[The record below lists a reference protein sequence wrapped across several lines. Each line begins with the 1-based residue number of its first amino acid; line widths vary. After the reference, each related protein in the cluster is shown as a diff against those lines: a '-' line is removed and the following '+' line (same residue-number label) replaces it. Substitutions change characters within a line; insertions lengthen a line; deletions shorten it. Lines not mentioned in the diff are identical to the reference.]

1 MKRIRQQ
8 TILFSQ
14 MVSSGKRY
22 RNRTGYEQKL
32 AKCFESFEDGDEIE
46 LEQKIMSIFHQISC
60 EGKRRKKLNDSEK
73 YHSYG
78 IKQILYKMFKLDK
91 QHKRIVTKRNYVL
104 SQASAIDADEFYQK
118 ITTDISD
125 TKMKEIELKQVLLA
139 EILEIKAKNELDCK
153 TSDELCE
160 IVEVVNEET
169 RNVCGSERIDQI
181 LLFANKEK
189 KRILCEMQAVEFVL
203 KAHPDMMCPITHCLM
218 TDPVT
223 TINNFNYE
231 RHR

>member
-1 MKRIRQQ
+1 
-8 TILFSQ
+8 
-14 MVSSGKRY
+14 MVSNGKRY
-22 RNRTGYEQKL
+22 RNRTGYEQEL

-46 LEQKIMSIFHQISC
+46 LEQKIMLIFHQISC
-60 EGKRRKKLNDSEK
+60 EDKRRNKLNDNEK

-78 IKQILYKMFKLDK
+78 IKQLLYKMFKLDNK
-91 QHKRIVTKRNYVL
+91 HKRIVRKRNFVL
-104 SQASAIDADEFYQK
+104 SQASAIEADEFYQK

-125 TKMKEIELKQVLLA
+125 TKMKEVELKQVLLA
-139 EILEIKAKNELDCK
+139 EILEMKAKIELDCK

-160 IVEVVNEET
+160 IMEVVNEET
-169 RNVCGSERIDQI
+169 RNVCGGERIDQI

-189 KRILCEMQAVEFVL
+189 KRILCEMQAVDFVL
-203 KAHPDMMCPITHCLM
+203 KTNPDMMCPITHCLM